1 MVIFRFRCSNL
12 TTVVKAARKIIVR
25 MKERNVMKFK
35 CLGLVFLFMGSIF
48 FAGVSTPYA
57 GVKMDLQHKLTLDN
71 PPLDVVAT
79 PDGKFVFVLTDS
91 GDISVFDRKGV
102 LQNKIHVGDAVDQI
116 KMDPQGKRLFVTSRS
131 KKAIQ
136 IIGLDFF
143 VEIDTAD
150 SPTKGPRNAPVVLA
164 VFSDFQ

>member
-1 MVIFRFRCSNL
+1 
-12 TTVVKAARKIIVR
+12 
-25 MKERNVMKFK
+25 MKLK
-35 CLGLVFLFMGSIF
+35 CLGLVFLFMGF
-48 FAGVSTPYA
+48 MLFAAVSTPFA
-57 GVKMDLQHKLTLDN
+57 GVKMDLQHKLTLNN

-79 PDGKFVFVLTDS
+79 PDGKFIFVLTDT
-91 GDISVFDRKGV
+91 GDISVFDQKGI
-102 LQNKIHVGDAVDQI
+102 LQNKIHVGDQVDQI

-136 IIGLDFF
+136 IIGLEFF

-150 SPTKGPRNAPVVLA
+150 SPIKGPRNAPVVLA

>member
-1 MVIFRFRCSNL
+1 
-12 TTVVKAARKIIVR
+12 
-25 MKERNVMKFK
+25 MKLKS
-35 CLGLVFLFMGSIF
+35 LGLVFLVMGFML
-48 FAGVSTPYA
+48 FAAVSVPFA

-71 PPLDVVAT
+71 PPLDVVTT
-79 PDGKFVFVLTDS
+79 PDGKFIFVLTDT
-91 GDISVFDRKGV
+91 GDISVFDQKGI
-102 LQNKIHVGDAVDQI
+102 LQNKIHVGDEVDQI
-116 KMDPQGKRLFVTSRS
+116 KMDPQGNRLFVTSRS

-143 VEIDTAD
+143 VEINTAD

>member
-1 MVIFRFRCSNL
+1 MRLR
-12 TTVVKAARKIIVR
+12 
-25 MKERNVMKFK
+25 
-35 CLGLVFLFMGSIF
+35 CLGLIFLFMGFMFFTAVSIPF
-48 FAGVSTPYA
+48 A
-57 GVKMDLQHKLTLDN
+57 GVKMDLQHKLTMDN
-71 PPLDVVAT
+71 PPLDVVAS
-79 PDGKFVFVLTDS
+79 PDGKFIFVLTDT
-91 GDISVFDRKGV
+91 GDIFVFDRKGV
-102 LQNKIHVGDAVDQI
+102 LQNKIHVGDEVDQI
-116 KMDPQGKRLFVTSRS
+116 KMDPQGNRLFVTSRS